1 MNRGRRS
8 KLTVAGALAAVLA
21 LGVAACGSDEETK
34 DIDGEEATIVVEGEP
49 LELGDLMF
57 NVAITRFLNPDDVE
71 DAEYLEGLP
80 DPPAAE
86 DYLAVFMTVENEGDD
101 DLRLPTAEQIEIV
114 DITGAVYEPVETES
128 LFALELGATVPAG
141 GEAPA
146 EDTAA
151 AGGPVKGS
159 FVLFGIPKEAQEN
172 RPFELE
178 ISADG
183 ELGVIELDL

>member
-21 LGVAACGSDEETK
+21 LGVAACGSDEETE

-57 NVAITRFLNPDDVE
+57 NVAITRFLNPDDIE

-80 DPPAAE
+80 DPPAGE

-101 DLRLPTAEQIEIV
+101 DLRLPTAEQVEIG

-128 LFALELGATVPAG
+128 LFALELGRPCPPA
-141 GEAPA
+141 ARRRLT
-146 EDTAA
+146 DTAA

-159 FVLFGIPKEAQEN
+159 FVLFGSRRTSRRTGPLSSRS
-172 RPFELE
+172 RPTA
-178 ISADG
+178 STA
-183 ELGVIELDL
+183 